1 MTEEIPI
8 STNQP
13 ISSENRYYS
22 MYHIEVTALLFSI
35 LGKIL
40 LTNVD

>member
-1 MTEEIPI
+1 
-8 STNQP
+8 
-13 ISSENRYYS
+13 